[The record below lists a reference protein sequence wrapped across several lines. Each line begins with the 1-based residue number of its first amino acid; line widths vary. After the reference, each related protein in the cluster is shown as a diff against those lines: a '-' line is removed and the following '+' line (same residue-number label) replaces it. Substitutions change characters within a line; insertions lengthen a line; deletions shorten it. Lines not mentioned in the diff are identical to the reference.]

1 MNLFSVEFF
10 EDIEGNEFAFCWTAP
25 RGEVLLSQQYE
36 RLEDLY
42 DWAEERPDTR
52 GLIEVPNEETAKS
65 MIEHSREAQ
74 EDLSSYV
81 FQHRGFII
89 TTKSV

>member
-10 EDIEGNEFAFCWTAP
+10 EDIEGNEFAFCWASR
-25 RGEVLLSQQYE
+25 RGYE

-42 DWAEERPDTR
+42 GWAEEHPDIR
-52 GLIEVPNEETAKS
+52 GVIEVPNEETAKS

>member
-1 MNLFSVEFF
+1 MNLYSVEFF
-10 EDIEGNEFAFCWTAP
+10 EDIEGNEFAFCWASAE
-25 RGEVLLSQQYE
+25 G
-36 RLEDLY
+36 Y
-42 DWAEERPDTR
+42 DTLGNIYGWAEEQPNIR
-52 GLIEVPNEETAKS
+52 GVIEVPNEATARD